1 MCLEF
6 YAFLFIFVRL
16 PIRLDCDFKC
26 DLKML
31 TRLIVIILQ
40 YLQTLNHNVV
50 CQFYISFLKLL

>member
-6 YAFLFIFVRL
+6 YAFLFIFVSL

-40 YLQTLNHNVV
+40 YLQTLSHNVI
-50 CQFYISFLKLL
+50 CQFCISFLKLL